1 MGQVK
6 NKKKKK
12 KSNIIVKL
20 TSILFIGIAIVILAN
35 VLLKIYNVF
44 TLQKQAEVVEEE
56 LQALKD
62 ENASLIATKEKLEDP
77 DYVQTYARGEY
88 MFSKGDEKIFY
99 LPSSEE

>member
-99 LPSSEE
+99 LHSSEE